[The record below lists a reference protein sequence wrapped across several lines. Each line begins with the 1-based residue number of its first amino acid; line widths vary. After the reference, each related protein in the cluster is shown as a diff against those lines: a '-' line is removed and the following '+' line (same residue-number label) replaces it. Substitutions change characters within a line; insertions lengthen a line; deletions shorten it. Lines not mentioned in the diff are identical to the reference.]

1 MLNSWF
7 QDSKRQLSGIQINVA
22 AFEMISRTKH
32 SKGYFQHDQQQLLGD
47 PRSHEHDAKAEIPST
62 VPQIPSKKNQ

>member
-7 QDSKRQLSGIQINVA
+7 QDSKRQLSGIQIDVA
-22 AFEMISRTKH
+22 AFEMISRTQH

-47 PRSHEHDAKAEIPST
+47 PRSHEHDAKA
-62 VPQIPSKKNQ
+62 KNPIYGPTNPI